1 MIAADTK
8 SALTLEEIRR
18 LPGPERLAWVEQVR
32 IFYPRWYETVAE
44 IRRCHQMNTLAA
56 EPQCLMLVGPT
67 GAGKTTL
74 IDSYTRDY
82 PTRLTETSIQRPIV
96 QATIPTPATVKNLE
110 TTLLD
115 ALGDPRAGQGTI
127 GGMAR
132 RLINFFRDCR
142 VELLILDE
150 LQHFVDRDSQKV
162 LQTVSNWL
170 KTLVKETKV
179 ACVLVGLE
187 GEAEQVVDANPQLAR
202 LFGDPY
208 ILAPFTWDEGRPA
221 TIQEFRTFLS
231 QLERLLPL
239 NEPSHLADRETA
251 WRCFV
256 ACEGIIGYLMA
267 LIRRATYLA
276 LTQGRER
283 LDHVLLAEAFTQ
295 RLAGAR
301 RGIPNPFIGDLP
313 VRAHRPPP
321 GTKGKH
327 GGTNRRSRS
336 RVERQET
343 LKDVL

>member
-1 MIAADTK
+1 MTTTH
-8 SALTLEEIRR
+8 STPTLDAEAICR
-18 LPGPERLAWVEQVR
+18 LPGSQRLPYVEQARV
-32 IFYPRWYETVAE
+32 FYPRWREIVTE
-44 IRRCHQMNTLAA
+44 IRRCHQMHTLAA
-56 EPQCLMLVGPT
+56 EPQCLLLVGPT

-74 IDSYTRDY
+74 IDSYTQEYSPVFTD
-82 PTRLTETSIQRPIV
+82 TSIRRPVV

-132 RLINFFRDCR
+132 RLINFFRDCK

-208 ILAPFTWDEGRPA
+208 VLGPFEWDEGRPA
-221 TIQEFRTFLS
+221 TIQVFRTFLS

-239 NEPSHLADRETA
+239 NEPSHLAERQTA

-256 ACEGIIGYLMA
+256 ACEGVIGYLMA

-276 LTQGRER
+276 LTQGREY
-283 LDHVLLAEAFTQ
+283 LDHVLLADAFAQ
-295 RLAGAR
+295 RLAGTR

-313 VRAHRPPP
+313 VH
-321 GTKGKH
+321 TKRHISVWREKV

-336 RVERQET
+336 RGLQRES

>member
-1 MIAADTK
+1 MTTAQTTQV
-8 SALTLEEIRR
+8 SEIEAIRG
-18 LPGPERLAWVEQVR
+18 LPVQERLAYVEHIRVL
-32 IFYPRWYETVAE
+32 YPRWQECITE

-74 IDSYTRDY
+74 IDSYTKDFPAVISERHL
-82 PTRLTETSIQRPIV
+82 RRSIV

-132 RLINFFRDCR
+132 RLINFFNDCG

-170 KTLVKETKV
+170 KTLIKETKV

-187 GEAEQVVDANPQLAR
+187 GEAEQVVDSNPQLAR
-202 LFGDPY
+202 LFGDPH
-208 ILAPFTWDEGRPA
+208 ILAPFTWDEQCPT

-231 QLERLLPL
+231 QLESLLPL
-239 NEPSHLADRETA
+239 NEPSHLASREIA

-256 ACEGIIGYLMA
+256 ASEGIIGYVMA
-267 LIRRATYLA
+267 LVRRATALA
-276 LTQGRER
+276 LSQGREH
-283 LDHVLLAEAFTQ
+283 LDAVLFEEAFTQ
-295 RLAGAR
+295 RLAGKR
-301 RGIPNPFIGDLP
+301 RGIPNPFTGDLP
-313 VRAHRPPP
+313 IRPQRLDQQIQSTP
-321 GTKGKH
+321 
-327 GGTNRRSRS
+327 GGTNGRSKS
-336 RVERQET
+336 RKKHKKT
-343 LKDVL
+343 MKDVL

>member
-1 MIAADTK
+1 M
-8 SALTLEEIRR
+8 TLAPSSLGITAMCQ
-18 LPGPERLAWVEQVR
+18 LPAPERLAFVEQVR
-32 IFYPRWYETVAE
+32 VIYPRWQEIIAE

-82 PTRLTETSIQRPIV
+82 PPVFAGTSIRRPIV

-132 RLINFFRDCR
+132 RLINFFRDCQ

-202 LFGDPY
+202 LFGDPHV
-208 ILAPFTWDEGRPA
+208 LAPFEWDEGRPA
-221 TIQEFRTFLS
+221 TIQAFRTFLD

-239 NEPSHLADRETA
+239 SEASHLANRETA

-256 ACEGIIGYLMA
+256 ACEGVIGYLMA

-276 LTQGRER
+276 LMEAREH
-283 LDHVLLAEAFTQ
+283 LDHVLLAEAFAQ
-295 RLAGAR
+295 RLAGSR
-301 RGIPNPFIGDLP
+301 RGIPNPFLDDLP
-313 VRAHRPPP
+313 ARPKRPPSISQDRRA
-321 GTKGKH
+321 
-327 GGTNRRSRS
+327 GTNRRSRA
-336 RVERQET
+336 RGPGRET

>member
-1 MIAADTK
+1 MTIA
-8 SALTLEEIRR
+8 SLTPSLGVEDIRR
-18 LPGPERLAWVEQVR
+18 LPTQERLAYVEHIRVL
-32 IFYPRWYETVAE
+32 YPRWQECIAE

-74 IDSYTRDY
+74 VDSYTKDF
-82 PTRLTETSIQRPIV
+82 PAVFSEKRLRRPIV

-115 ALGDPRAGQGTI
+115 ALGDPRAGQGTV

-132 RLINFFRDCR
+132 RLINFFSDCS

-187 GEAEQVVDANPQLAR
+187 GEAEQVVDSNPQLAR
-202 LFGDPY
+202 LFGDPHV
-208 ILAPFTWDEGRPA
+208 LAPFTWDEQRPA

-231 QLERLLPL
+231 QLESMLPL
-239 NEPSHLADRETA
+239 KEPSNLASHEMA

-256 ACEGIIGYLMA
+256 ASEGIIGYVMA
-267 LIRRATYLA
+267 LVRRATA
-276 LTQGRER
+276 LTLSQGREH
-283 LDHVLLAEAFTQ
+283 LDAVLLSEAFTQ
-295 RLAGAR
+295 RLAGKR
-301 RGIPNPFIGDLP
+301 RGISNPFVGELP
-313 VRAHRPPP
+313 VRPQHRDQHTQSTP
-321 GTKGKH
+321 
-327 GGTNRRSRS
+327 GGTNGRSKS
-336 RVERQET
+336 RKKRKQT
-343 LKDVL
+343 MKDVL